1 MWLQFKQ
8 KMSFRGNQENY
19 RHDQISEN
27 WMDNRINEWMD
38 EYDMPLEDQAWLL
51 WMEIFPFGY
60 TVLLWE
66 NQLLCGSC

>member
-1 MWLQFKQ
+1 MWLQFK
-8 KMSFRGNQENY
+8 KKGFGGHQEKY
-19 RHDQISEN
+19 GHGQISEN

-38 EYDMPLEDQAWLL
+38 KYNMLSEEQAWLL
-51 WMEIFPFGY
+51 WNDMPFGY